1 MQMEPLPNPRLRSY
15 KFLLCVVLGV
25 VQTVAL
31 AACQATKEE
40 PLASSEMFE
49 IVYGVS
55 GGQPPVSASL
65 QISPSGQA
73 DLFLGSS
80 WSLPTGT
87 DQIGFF
93 SGQVAADKLSD
104 LNRHLIR
111 YNFLSRSGEPT
122 PTAPDSAVRRLH
134 LDQAGKQTAFT
145 ITDTSNDAPLASL
158 EDMLVGIMSDLTA
171 EPLRAIHAA
180 VAATAEGDQ
189 LYSTVTLTH
198 RGSEPL
204 SVLFFD
210 PDSVNMYARVQL
222 AVERLNKLP
231 SGIELPMALGGLA
244 LSRDEMAALVDQG
257 FLPNGVQSMEPGDTF
272 SFELPPTQRPA
283 AADNVYAR
291 VTLTFWLPTG
301 DGQGHIVHVQ
311 TSRSR
316 IDE

>member
-15 KFLLCVVLGV
+15 KLLLCVVLSV

-40 PLASSEMFE
+40 PLASTEMCE

-93 SGQVAADKLSD
+93 SGQVAAEKLSD
-104 LNRHLIR
+104 LNKHLIR
-111 YNFLSRSGEPT
+111 HNFLSRSDDPT
-122 PTAPDSAVRRLH
+122 PTAPDSAVRHLH
-134 LDQAGKQTAFT
+134 LHQAGKETAFT

-180 VAATAEGDQ
+180 VAATTEGDKIH
-189 LYSTVTLTH
+189 STVTLTH
-198 RGSEPL
+198 QGSEPL

-244 LSRDEMAALVDQG
+244 LSRDEIAALVDQG

-283 AADNVYAR
+283 AGTVYAR

-301 DGQGHIVHVQ
+301 EGQGHIVHVQ
-311 TSRSR
+311 TKRSE
-316 IDE
+316 ID